1 MSTKYL
7 NFGINYPEWF
17 NMSLIKNNCT
27 NLVSAES
34 VNIMIHAFCAIL
46 TKMYNV
52 YNIKRVT
59 IPNMKTILHIHHQ
72 LSGI

>member
-1 MSTKYL
+1 MSTEYL
-7 NFGINYPEWF
+7 DIVIKYPEWF
-17 NMSLIKNNCT
+17 NMSLIKSNHT

-34 VNIMIHAFCAIL
+34 VNIMIYAFCAIL

-52 YNIKRVT
+52 YKIKHVT
-59 IPNMKTILHIHHQ
+59 IPNIKTILHIHQ